1 MKNFYLYS
9 KLVYKGALVGY
20 RFRNADNYYI
30 DFSVQDVISGKV
42 PNSFRTPKKVLSDEV
57 IIYNKMYC
65 TPVEVQCYKEKRIF
79 ESKDAKTGLRVC
91 HIDSAAD
98 KQTRIFALKV
108 VKLFITGHPQRIGT
122 FQVKGYNGVQFE
134 PGDRVIKFNMVSD
147 VSYSDNLE
155 ELEKVEG
162 ELETYFL
169 RWLCMMKVQISDLS
183 VNYVA
188 GVYIVNIYFLRC
200 TQ

>member
-42 PNSFRTPKKVLSDEV
+42 PNSFRTPKKVLSEEV
-57 IIYNKMYC
+57 LIFNKMYC

-91 HIDSAAD
+91 HIDSVAD
-98 KQTRIFALKV
+98 KQTRILASKV
-108 VKLFITGHPQRIGT
+108 VKLFITQHPQRIGN
-122 FQVKGYNGVQFE
+122 FQVKGYKGVEFE
-134 PGDRVIKFNMVSD
+134 PENRVVKFNIISD
-147 VSYSDNLE
+147 VSYSDSLE

-162 ELETYFL
+162 DLETYFL

-183 VNYVA
+183 VNDID
-188 GVYIVNIYFLRC
+188 GVYTVSIYF
-200 TQ
+200 

>member
-91 HIDSAAD
+91 HIDSVAD
-98 KQTRIFALKV
+98 KQTRILASKV
-108 VKLFITGHPQRIGT
+108 VKLFITQHPQRIGN

-134 PGDRVIKFNMVSD
+134 PENRVVKFNIISD
-147 VSYSDNLE
+147 VSYSDSLE

-162 ELETYFL
+162 DLET
-169 RWLCMMKVQISDLS
+169 
-183 VNYVA
+183 
-188 GVYIVNIYFLRC
+188 
-200 TQ
+200 